1 MKKILLTIFQIAVT
15 VFALYWVFR
24 KPETRAQMLGTLQ
37 HGDYRWIIAAALM
50 AGLAPVCAV
59 VRWWSLL
66 RVQKIDLTL
75 WRATQLYMIGMFFN
89 VFLLGSTG
97 GDAVKLFYVLRGSDP
112 QKRAGIIL
120 SVIMD
125 RLLGL
130 LALIILATV
139 LVGLRYHWLTRT
151 PATANLVNSF
161 ATVLLMGAGGL
172 VTVFVIIKARLVDR
186 LPAGMPGR
194 SKLIELAAAV
204 EVYTRAWPTFL
215 GGICISFVGH
225 SSFIFTYYFAA
236 RALSAAVRLYDMAVL
251 LPIVNT
257 IVSLPISLSG
267 VGVREGLFKTLLQDL
282 CGVGE
287 KQSVPIS
294 IIGFLCTVIFYG
306 LVGWIVYLFYRS
318 GAGAVPANV
327 EAVEAGME
335 NAVMPAITEEMRH
348 PGGAAD
354 V

>member
-1 MKKILLTIFQIAVT
+1 
-15 VFALYWVFR
+15 
-24 KPETRAQMLGTLQ
+24 
-37 HGDYRWIIAAALM
+37 
-50 AGLAPVCAV
+50 
-59 VRWWSLL
+59 
-66 RVQKIDLTL
+66 
-75 WRATQLYMIGMFFN
+75 MIGAFFN

-97 GDAVKLFYVLRGSDP
+97 GDAVKLFYILRGSDP

-130 LALIILATV
+130 LALIILATCA
-139 LVGLRYHWLTRT
+139 RR
-151 PATANLVNSF
+151 PALPLADANARHGALWS
-161 ATVLLMGAGGL
+161 TVLPPCWPAAAGGL
-172 VTVFVIIKARLVDR
+172 ALVFVFIKARLVDR
-186 LPAGMPGR
+186 LPARMPGR
-194 SKLIELAAAV
+194 TKFIELAAAV

-215 GGICISFVGH
+215 AGIGISFVGH

-236 RALSAAVRLYDMAVL
+236 RALSAAVKLYDMAVL

-287 KQSVPIS
+287 AQSVPIS

-306 LVGWIVYLFYRS
+306 LVGWVVYLFYRS
-318 GAGAVPANV
+318 GAGPVPAHV
-327 EAVEAGME
+327 EAVEEQME
-335 NAVMPAITEEMRH
+335 AAELPAIAQEIPR
-348 PGGAAD
+348 PRGAAD